1 MMKAV
6 LVSALVVVAGGAQAQ
21 RVSKVDGPRLMSLCS
36 AHDVGQ
42 CDGYLA
48 GFADAIAMQ
57 HESSAKGK
65 PIACVPVAVTTAQM
79 REVVVKYLRNNPQSR
94 EERGADLTA
103 RAFAAAFPCHP

>member
-21 RVSKVDGPRLMSLCS
+21 RVSKVDGGHLMTFCT

-57 HESSAKGK
+57 HESSAKANRSL
-65 PIACVPVAVTTAQM
+65 AC
-79 REVVVKYLRNNPQSR
+79 RSR
-94 EERGADLTA
+94 SRRRRCA
-103 RAFAAAFPCHP
+103 RSW